1 MTHENVDRLRFEID
15 SGRTGDK
22 VAGSDPA
29 AAPLGTDEEAAGTP
43 IPPHAIGQAR
53 ALEGSRPHEARP
65 DHGPGHA
72 WILIGFVL
80 ACAAALLT
88 WAAVLSARPAK
99 PVADGPSGSGLRS
112 LGDAHFCELS
122 RHCVGVFLRHAREF
136 ARRGS
141 SIGDAHGNEEA
152 QSTLNGNK

>member
-112 LGDAHFCELS
+112 LGDAYTSASLVGTASVPFLS
-122 RHCVGVFLRHAREF
+122 SSVASSHKQMEGGVSAPATAR
-136 ARRGS
+136 
-141 SIGDAHGNEEA
+141 
-152 QSTLNGNK
+152 